1 VLAVDLHVGLLELAV
16 GRPARDRVQY
26 GVELVLGAL
35 LDPYLPALVV
45 QRDEIGL
52 RKRDEVAN
60 ELRR

>member
-1 VLAVDLHVGLLELAV
+1 
-16 GRPARDRVQY
+16 VQH

-52 RKRDEVAN
+52 RKRDEIAN